1 MAKRFLKG
9 GGASFEVTLFVL
21 RFLLMSKL
29 IAILGLA
36 VISVLSPA
44 AGQAQQSTSAEST
57 FHSSHF
63 IIEPLSNHEDNSFT
77 YVDGEITNNV
87 KTEPVTVLLSV
98 EWYDKNGKVIAE
110 STTRVDNLAPGE
122 ARPFQA
128 STSKNPEIKSYGISV
143 KNVY

>member
-1 MAKRFLKG
+1 MN
-9 GGASFEVTLFVL
+9 
-21 RFLLMSKL
+21 KL

-36 VISVLSPA
+36 VISVLCPA
-44 AGQAQQSTSAEST
+44 AGQAQQSPSAVNA

-63 IIEPLSNHEDNSFT
+63 IIEPLSTPEDNSFT

-98 EWYDKNGKVIAE
+98 VWYDKNGKVIAE
-110 STTRVDNLAPGE
+110 STPRVDNLAPGE
-122 ARPFQA
+122 TRSFQA
-128 STSKNPEIKSYGISV
+128 STSKNPEIETYGISV